1 MKDRY
6 IITRNEFKKL
16 KNSVNILNKVIYT
29 LCSIQRHI
37 VYEVNLSKKLG
48 DIIEDLSYALVFL
61 EDVYTAVQ
69 RHREVELKS
78 DPPNEVLFEAIW
90 EKSE

>member
-6 IITRNEFKKL
+6 IMTHNEFKKL

-29 LCSIQRHI
+29 LCSFQRHI
-37 VYEVNLSKKLG
+37 VYEVNLTKKLD

-61 EDVYTAVQ
+61 EDIYQ
-69 RHREVELKS
+69 RHRES
-78 DPPNEVLFEAIW
+78 DPPNEVLYDIIW

>member
-6 IITRNEFKKL
+6 VMTHNEFKKL
-16 KNSVNILNKVIYT
+16 KNSVNILNKVVYT
-29 LCSIQRHI
+29 LCSIQRRI

-69 RHREVELKS
+69 RNREVELKS
-78 DPPNEVLFEAIW
+78 DPPFEVLYETIW
-90 EKSE
+90 EKNE